1 MQPIPEEK
9 ALPSVQY
16 ETVKLDIFVEEKVVC
31 RAVSVDLKVM
41 ESILKEKKPYN
52 LKYIVGKIK
61 RKGNVT
67 MHSDKH
73 CNLIN

>member
-41 ESILKEKKPYN
+41 ESILKEKKTYN
-52 LKYIVGKIK
+52 
-61 RKGNVT
+61 
-67 MHSDKH
+67 
-73 CNLIN
+73 